1 MLKLLPK
8 YNPCQLNGW
17 LWIALLVG
25 MVLVF
30 YACATMPEM
39 CIDRRGNLHRGEGSG
54 GLSGKD

>member
-1 MLKLLPK
+1 MNHQSVSGGNAMLKLLPK

-39 CIDRRGNLHRGEGSG
+39 CMEVY
-54 GLSGKD
+54 